1 MLKSVSSAA
10 GFVHKSAIRFGIVAG
25 FVVMLLVNGA
35 GVTKAQP
42 QKPPIEVPFEFVH
55 NQIVLDVKING
66 KGPFKM
72 LLDTDTDPSAIDT
85 AAAQEIGLG
94 VGEKAYPT
102 TGGGTDENPSRLTT
116 LNLVEVGNVSAK
128 QVTAAALDLS
138 KLAKQMGGPVR
149 GILGYSFLKDRI
161 IQIDYANLKVR
172 FFVESPYPRIQMA
185 ANTVNTIAMNF
196 RREDGD
202 VIVDSVFINSEKMR
216 ATLDTGSSGSLSI
229 MPEAAALL
237 GLDDEATDGETETSV
252 GYNGDYQHKKAILK
266 SVRMGRY
273 SSEGVQASFFLPKTG
288 HDNKKY
294 QVNIGNAFFQD
305 FLMTFDFK
313 NKIVVF
319 ERVD

>member
-1 MLKSVSSAA
+1 
-10 GFVHKSAIRFGIVAG
+10 
-25 FVVMLLVNGA
+25 
-35 GVTKAQP
+35 
-42 QKPPIEVPFEFVH
+42 
-55 NQIVLDVKING
+55 
-66 KGPFKM
+66 
-72 LLDTDTDPSAIDT
+72 
-85 AAAQEIGLG
+85 
-94 VGEKAYPT
+94 
-102 TGGGTDENPSRLTT
+102 
-116 LNLVEVGNVSAK
+116 
-128 QVTAAALDLS
+128 
-138 KLAKQMGGPVR
+138 
-149 GILGYSFLKDRI
+149 LKDRI
-161 IQIDYANLKVR
+161 IQIDYVNLKVR

-185 ANTVNTIAMNF
+185 ANTVNTIAMTF

-252 GYNGDYQHKKAILK
+252 GYNGEYQHKKAILK